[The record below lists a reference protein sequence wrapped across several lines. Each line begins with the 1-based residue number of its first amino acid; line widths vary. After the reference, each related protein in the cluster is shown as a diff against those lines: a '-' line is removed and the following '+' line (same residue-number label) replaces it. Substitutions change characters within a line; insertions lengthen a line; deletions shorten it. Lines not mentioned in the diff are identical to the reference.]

1 MKNFTLLVANVMLF
15 KWYIELLF
23 LFLIFFYFLRETVV
37 Q

>member
-1 MKNFTLLVANVMLF
+1 MKNFTLLVAKVMLF

-23 LFLIFFYFLRETVV
+23 LFNFLKIFRETVV